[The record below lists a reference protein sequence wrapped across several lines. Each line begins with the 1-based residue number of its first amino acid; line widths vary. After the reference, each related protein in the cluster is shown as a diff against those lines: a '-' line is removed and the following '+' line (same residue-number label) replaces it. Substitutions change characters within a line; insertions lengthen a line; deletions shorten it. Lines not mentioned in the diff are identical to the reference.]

1 MENKVISTGLEAAFG
16 QPLTNYYRF
25 AARMEPLMQ
34 TLLKGINQE
43 VIISPEHPTAIIGE
57 RINPTGRKVFSA
69 ELEAGDLSRI
79 ARDAQ
84 AQVDAG
90 AVILDVN
97 VGAARVDEVQM
108 LPEAVRIVQ
117 DTVDVPISIDSSN
130 PEALKAA
137 LKVYKGR
144 ALINSVNGEKERLTQ
159 VLPLVAEYGAAV
171 IALCMG
177 DDGIPETAEQRLAI
191 AQNILE
197 AAQAVGVPPE
207 DILFDPLAMTISV
220 NHRAAQVTID
230 TAHAIRGELGTNMTI
245 GASNTSHGMPDRQL
259 LNTVFLAGF
268 IQAGVNAPI
277 CNPLTNTLAV
287 RAIDL
292 MQGLDEWG
300 MRYIQTYRK
309 LQASQS

>member
-1 MENKVISTGLEAAFG
+1 
-16 QPLTNYYRF
+16 
-25 AARMEPLMQ
+25 MQ
-34 TLLKGINQE
+34 TILKGIAQE
-43 VIISPEHPTAIIGE
+43 VVIGPEHATAIIGE

-79 ARDAQ
+79 AKDAL

-144 ALINSVNGEKERLTQ
+144 ALINSVNGEKERLAQ

-171 IALCMG
+171 IALCMD
-177 DDGIPETAEQRLAI
+177 DDGIPETSEQRLAI
-191 AQNILE
+191 AENILK
-197 AAQAVGVPPE
+197 AAQAVGVAAE
-207 DILFDPLAMTISV
+207 DILFDPLAMTVSV
-220 NHRAAQVTID
+220 NHRAAQVTIN
-230 TAHAIRGELGTNMTI
+230 TARSIRDKLGTNMTI

-292 MQGLDEWG
+292 MQGHDEWG

>member
-1 MENKVISTGLEAAFG
+1 
-16 QPLTNYYRF
+16 
-25 AARMEPLMQ
+25 MQ
-34 TLLKGINQE
+34 TLLKGLAQE
-43 VIISPEHPTAIIGE
+43 VLISPEHPTAIIGE

-79 ARDAQ
+79 AKDAQ

-90 AVILDVN
+90 AVVLDVN

-144 ALINSVNGEKERLTQ
+144 ALINSVNGEKERLAQ

-171 IALCMG
+171 IALCMD
-177 DDGIPETAEQRLAI
+177 DDGIPETPERRLAI
-191 AQNILE
+191 AENILE
-197 AAQAVGVPPE
+197 AANAVGVAAE
-207 DILFDPLAMTISV
+207 DILFDPLAMTVSV

-230 TAHAIRGELGTNMTI
+230 TARSIREKLGTNMTI

-292 MQGLDEWG
+292 MRGLDEWG

-309 LQASQS
+309 VQASQS

>member
-1 MENKVISTGLEAAFG
+1 
-16 QPLTNYYRF
+16 
-25 AARMEPLMQ
+25 MQ

-79 ARDAQ
+79 AKDAQ

-191 AQNILE
+191 ARHILE

-230 TAHAIRGELGTNMTI
+230 TARSIRDELGTNMTI

>member
-1 MENKVISTGLEAAFG
+1 
-16 QPLTNYYRF
+16 
-25 AARMEPLMQ
+25 MQ

-159 VLPLVAEYGAAV
+159 VLPLVAEYGAVV

>member
-1 MENKVISTGLEAAFG
+1 
-16 QPLTNYYRF
+16 
-25 AARMEPLMQ
+25 MQ